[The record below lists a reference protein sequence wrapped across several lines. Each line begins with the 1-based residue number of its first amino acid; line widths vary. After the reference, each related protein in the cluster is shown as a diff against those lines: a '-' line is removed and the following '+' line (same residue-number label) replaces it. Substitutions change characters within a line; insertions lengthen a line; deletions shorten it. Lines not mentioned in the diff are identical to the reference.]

1 MHARELAISL
11 TGQLLGELFGPLSMP
26 QDEVFHDR
34 NRVDAA
40 RVAESNGC
48 AAALIAAA
56 GLDGVDFAED
66 DYAGLLSVMEAAVAV
81 VERYELV
88 AG

>member
-11 TGQLLGELFGPLSMP
+11 VGSALGELFGPLSLP

-40 RVAESNGC
+40 RVAETNGC
-48 AAALIAAA
+48 SVALLKAA
-56 GLDGVDFAED
+56 GLDGADFAGD
-66 DYAGLLSVMEAAVAV
+66 DYAGLLSVMEAAVAM

>member
-1 MHARELAISL
+1 MLTRELAISL
-11 TGQLLGELFGPLSMP
+11 IGDALGQLFGPLSLP
-26 QDEVFHDR
+26 ADEYFPDR
-34 NRVDAA
+34 NQIDASA
-40 RVAESNGC
+40 LGGNECAVA
-48 AAALIAAA
+48 LLKAA
-56 GLDGVDFAED
+56 GLDGADFAGD